1 MPLSLDQLMAFTG
14 QIQPSTSSLEAE
26 LIKEER
32 EVLKSGLERLRAIAT
47 SFFDLEI
54 EEDELQR
61 EVRLP
66 WILCIL

>member
-26 LIKEER
+26 LIMEER